1 MRYWYLDSANFVTL
15 MLIDKGYYDYDYE
28 EPKRKR
34 SSAPTKAKSDAETAK
49 MLSRFGVGTAVKSA
63 AVELKKMDM
72 EQLQAYAM
80 RDVQEARGNENNN
93 SAVSAK

>member
-1 MRYWYLDSANFVTL
+1 

-34 SSAPTKAKSDAETAK
+34 SSTPTKAKSDAETAK
-49 MLSRFGVGTAVKSA
+49 MLSRFGVGTAVKSID
-63 AVELKKMDM
+63 VDLKKMDM

-80 RDVQEARGNENNN
+80 ADVKGDNG
-93 SAVSAK
+93 AVSAK